1 MHRLEETLEKGT
13 AAGQSFFVG
22 KLNSFWE
29 CGLAKITIYAG
40 YAEKRRKYLQ
50 KGAFLGII

>member
-13 AAGQSFFVG
+13 VAGQSFFVG

-29 CGLAKITIYAG
+29 CGLAKITIYA
-40 YAEKRRKYLQ
+40 EKRRKYLQ
-50 KGAFLGII
+50 KGAFFGII

>member
-1 MHRLEETLEKGT
+1 MEETLKKGT

-50 KGAFLGII
+50 KGAFFGII